1 MLVTMSQSA
10 LAVAESRPY
19 HHGDL
24 RRALLAAARKI
35 MEQEGALALSLRAVA
50 REAGVSPAAPY
61 HHFRDKAELL
71 TAVAD
76 EGFEVLGLA
85 MKAARDAEPDDALT
99 AMGVAYVMFA
109 RENPT
114 LYRVMT
120 DAARYKSRH
129 MDAEDCE
136 GPKELS
142 PDRPYLLT
150 RAALIASGAAQ
161 ESDELGLEVTTA
173 ALWCTVHGL
182 AEMGGYD
189 AFQPLIEKLGGERA
203 FYRAALSQIGHLRG
217 RD

>member
-1 MLVTMSQSA
+1 MSQSA
-10 LAVAESRPY
+10 LAVSESRPY

-24 RRALLAAARKI
+24 RRALLGAARKI

-71 TAVAD
+71 AAVAE
-76 EGFEVLGLA
+76 EGFDGLGQA
-85 MKAARDAEPDDALT
+85 MRDARDTEPNDALT

-120 DAARYKSRH
+120 DCARDKGGRPETP
-129 MDAEDCE
+129 MEE
-136 GPKELS
+136 RS
-142 PDRPYLLT
+142 PDRPYMLV
-150 RAALIASGAAQ
+150 RRALIASGAGA
-161 ESDELGLEVTTA
+161 EEDELGLEVTTV
-173 ALWCTVHGL
+173 ALWCAVHGL
-182 AEMGGYD
+182 AEMAGYD
-189 AFQPLIEKLGGERA
+189 VFKPLIAQLGGERE
-203 FYRAALSQIGHLRG
+203 FYRAALAQIGHLRG